1 MNNNT
6 KNSFSASLNGK
17 VYNNRKEF
25 LNAIRSTK
33 NSQIKDI
40 RISETV
46 ENTSNPTPEEK
57 TTAQQVNLEQLDNLT
72 SLLSLFGIT
81 PEMLAAATKSFAQR
95 FTDESESKQ
104 VVREPNAVE
113 IARANMQ
120 KKFDEQMTYL
130 TDHYIFLEYQNV
142 KFNNGDKADEYFLD
156 MTSKKMY
163 SLLNEFKNTVVR
175 YNPKVLV
182 EFRKMVELERDNVH
196 QYCIAK
202 KATLKEL
209 QTNISDLK
217 LLENLSNRY
226 GYKLVSSEMGE
237 ENITNR
243 IENRNSDE
251 KENTKRLEL
260 GELLFGYYNQ
270 LLSLQET
277 HN

>member
-33 NSQIKDI
+33 NNQIKDI

-46 ENTSNPTPEEK
+46 ENTSNKTPEEK
-57 TTAQQVNLEQLDNLT
+57 TAAQKENLEQLDNLT

-81 PEMLAAATKSFAQR
+81 PEMLADATKSFTQR
-95 FTDESESKQ
+95 FTDGTESKQ

-113 IARANMQ
+113 IARANLQ

-130 TDHYIFLEYQNV
+130 TDQYIFLDYQKVN
-142 KFNNGDKADEYFLD
+142 FSANDKETEYFLD
-156 MTSKKMY
+156 TMSQTMY
-163 SLLNEFKNTVVR
+163 NLLKEFKNTVVH
-175 YNPKVLV
+175 YSPKVLV
-182 EFRKMVELERDNVH
+182 EFRKMVERERNNAQ
-196 QYCIAK
+196 QYYTAK
-202 KATLKEL
+202 KEILKEL

-217 LLENLSNRY
+217 LLENLASRY

-237 ENITNR
+237 ENITDR
-243 IENRNSDE
+243 IKTLISEE
-251 KENTKRLEL
+251 KENIKRVEL
-260 GELLFGYYNQ
+260 GELLFDYYDQ
-270 LLSLQET
+270 LLFYL
-277 HN
+277 NA

>member
-33 NSQIKDI
+33 NNQIKDI
-40 RISETV
+40 RINETIE
-46 ENTSNPTPEEK
+46 ENIPNPTPQEK
-57 TTAQQVNLEQLDNLT
+57 PAAQQVNLEQLDNLT

-81 PEMLAAATKSFAQR
+81 PEMISAATKSFAQR
-95 FTDESESKQ
+95 FTDESESDP

-175 YNPKVLV
+175 YSPKVLV
-182 EFRKMVELERDNVH
+182 EFRKMVERERDNVH
-196 QYCIAK
+196 QYCTAK

-209 QTNISDLK
+209 QTNIHNLK
-217 LLENLSNRY
+217 LLENLANRY
-226 GYKLVSSEMGE
+226 GYKLVSSETGV

-260 GELLFGYYNQ
+260 GELLCGYYNQ
-270 LLSLQET
+270 LLSYF
-277 HN
+277 NV

>member
-33 NSQIKDI
+33 NNQIKDI
-40 RISETV
+40 RINETIE
-46 ENTSNPTPEEK
+46 ENIPNPTPEEN
-57 TTAQQVNLEQLDNLT
+57 TSAQKVNLEQLDNLT

-81 PEMLAAATKSFAQR
+81 PEMLAAATNSFAQR
-95 FTDESESKQ
+95 FTDGTESKQ

-163 SLLNEFKNTVVR
+163 SLLGEFKNTVVR
-175 YNPKVLV
+175 YSPKVLV
-182 EFRKMVELERDNVH
+182 EFRKMVERERDNVH
-196 QYCIAK
+196 QYYTAK

-209 QTNISDLK
+209 QTNIHNLK
-217 LLENLSNRY
+217 LLENLANRY
-226 GYKLVSSEMGE
+226 GYKLVSSETGV

-270 LLSLQET
+270 LLSYF
-277 HN
+277 NA

>member
-40 RISETV
+40 RISETI
-46 ENTSNPTPEEK
+46 ENTPNPTPEEK
-57 TTAQQVNLEQLDNLT
+57 TAAQKVNLEQLDNLT

-81 PEMLAAATKSFAQR
+81 PEMLAAATNSFTQR
-95 FTDESESKQ
+95 FTDGVESEP

-130 TDHYIFLEYQNV
+130 TDHYIFLEYQNI

-175 YNPKVLV
+175 YSPKVLV
-182 EFRKMVELERDNVH
+182 EFRKMVEREYNNVQ
-196 QYCIAK
+196 QYYTAK
-202 KATLKEL
+202 KSTLKEL
-209 QTNISDLK
+209 QTNIHNLK
-217 LLENLSNRY
+217 LLENLANRY
-226 GYKLVSSEMGE
+226 GYKLVSSETGE

-270 LLSLQET
+270 LLSYF
-277 HN
+277 NA

>member
-33 NSQIKDI
+33 NNQIKDI
-40 RISETV
+40 RINETIEENIPNPNPE
-46 ENTSNPTPEEK
+46 ENTS
-57 TTAQQVNLEQLDNLT
+57 AQKVNLEQLDNLT

-81 PEMLAAATKSFAQR
+81 PEMIDAATKSFAQR
-95 FTDESESKQ
+95 FTDESESGP

-163 SLLNEFKNTVVR
+163 SLLGEFKNTVVR
-175 YNPKVLV
+175 YSPKVLV
-182 EFRKMVELERDNVH
+182 EFRKMVERERDNVH
-196 QYCIAK
+196 QYYTAK

-209 QTNISDLK
+209 QTNIHNLK
-217 LLENLSNRY
+217 LLENLANRY
-226 GYKLVSSEMGE
+226 GYKLVSSETGV

-260 GELLFGYYNQ
+260 GELLCGYYNQ
-270 LLSLQET
+270 LLSYF
-277 HN
+277 NA

>member
-25 LNAIRSTK
+25 LNAIRATK
-33 NSQIKDI
+33 NNQIKDI

-57 TTAQQVNLEQLDNLT
+57 TAAQKANLEQLDNLT

-95 FTDESESKQ
+95 FTDGAESKQ

-163 SLLNEFKNTVVR
+163 SLLGEFKNTVVR
-175 YNPKVLV
+175 YSPKVLV
-182 EFRKMVELERDNVH
+182 EFRKMVERERDNVH
-196 QYCIAK
+196 QYCTAK

-209 QTNISDLK
+209 QTNIHNLK
-217 LLENLSNRY
+217 LLENLANRY
-226 GYKLVSSEMGE
+226 GYKLVSSETGE

-260 GELLFGYYNQ
+260 GELLCGYYNQ
-270 LLSLQET
+270 LLSYF
-277 HN
+277 NV

>member
-33 NSQIKDI
+33 NNQIKDI

-57 TTAQQVNLEQLDNLT
+57 TAAQKVNLEQMDNLT

-95 FTDESESKQ
+95 FTDESESNP

-120 KKFDEQMTYL
+120 KKFDGQMNYI

-163 SLLNEFKNTVVR
+163 SLLIEFKNTVVR
-175 YNPKVLV
+175 YSPKVLV
-182 EFRKMVELERDNVH
+182 EFRKMVERERDNVH

-209 QTNISDLK
+209 QTNIHNLK
-217 LLENLSNRY
+217 LLESLANRY
-226 GYKLVSSEMGE
+226 GYKLVSSETGE

-270 LLSLQET
+270 LLSYF
-277 HN
+277 NV

>member
-33 NSQIKDI
+33 NNQIKDI
-40 RISETV
+40 RINETIE
-46 ENTSNPTPEEK
+46 ENIPNPTPEEK
-57 TTAQQVNLEQLDNLT
+57 TAAQKANLEPLDNLT

-81 PEMLAAATKSFAQR
+81 PEMLDAATKSFAQR
-95 FTDESESKQ
+95 FTDGTESKQ
-104 VVREPNAVE
+104 DVREPNAVE

-130 TDHYIFLEYQNV
+130 TDKYIFLEYQNV
-142 KFNNGDKADEYFLD
+142 KFNNSDKADEYFLD
-156 MTSKKMY
+156 MTSKMMY
-163 SLLNEFKNTVVR
+163 NLLKEFKNTVVR
-175 YNPKVLV
+175 YSPKVLV
-182 EFRKMVELERDNVH
+182 EFRKMVERERDNVQ
-196 QYCIAK
+196 QYYTAK

-209 QTNISDLK
+209 QTNIHNLK
-217 LLENLSNRY
+217 LLENLASRY
-226 GYKLVSSEMGE
+226 GYKLVSSETGE

-260 GELLFGYYNQ
+260 GELLCGYYNQ
-270 LLSLQET
+270 LLSYF
-277 HN
+277 NV

>member
-40 RISETV
+40 RINETIE
-46 ENTSNPTPEEK
+46 ENIPNPTPEEK
-57 TTAQQVNLEQLDNLT
+57 TAAQKVNLEQMDNLT

-81 PEMLAAATKSFAQR
+81 PEMISAATKSFAQR
-95 FTDESESKQ
+95 FTDGNESKQ
-104 VVREPNAVE
+104 DVREPNAVE
-113 IARANMQ
+113 IARANLQ

-130 TDHYIFLEYQNV
+130 TDKYIFLEYQNV
-142 KFNNGDKADEYFLD
+142 KFNNSDKADEYFLD

-182 EFRKMVELERDNVH
+182 EFRKMVERERDNVQ
-196 QYCIAK
+196 QYYTAK

-209 QTNISDLK
+209 QTNIHDLK
-217 LLENLSNRY
+217 LLENLASRY
-226 GYKLVSSEMGE
+226 GYKLVSSETGE

-260 GELLFGYYNQ
+260 GELLCGYYNQ
-270 LLSLQET
+270 LLSYF
-277 HN
+277 NV

>member
-33 NSQIKDI
+33 NNQIKDI

-95 FTDESESKQ
+95 FTDESESNP

-120 KKFDEQMTYL
+120 KKFDGQMNYI

-175 YNPKVLV
+175 YSPKVLV
-182 EFRKMVELERDNVH
+182 EFRKMVERERDNVH

-209 QTNISDLK
+209 QTNMHNLK
-217 LLENLSNRY
+217 LLENLANRY
-226 GYKLVSSEMGE
+226 GYKLVSSETGE

-270 LLSLQET
+270 LLSYF
-277 HN
+277 NV

>member
-40 RISETV
+40 RINETIE
-46 ENTSNPTPEEK
+46 ENIPNPTPEEK
-57 TTAQQVNLEQLDNLT
+57 PAAQQVNLEQLDNLT

-81 PEMLAAATKSFAQR
+81 PEMISAATKSFAQR
-95 FTDESESKQ
+95 FTDESESDP

-175 YNPKVLV
+175 YSPKVLV
-182 EFRKMVELERDNVH
+182 EFRKMVERERDNVH
-196 QYCIAK
+196 QYCTAK

-209 QTNISDLK
+209 QTNIHNLK
-217 LLENLSNRY
+217 LLENLASRY
-226 GYKLVSSEMGE
+226 GYKLVSSETGE

-243 IENRNSDE
+243 IETLSFEE
-251 KENTKRLEL
+251 KTNIKRVEL
-260 GELLFGYYNQ
+260 GELLCGYYNQ
-270 LLSLQET
+270 LLSYF
-277 HN
+277 NV

>member
-25 LNAIRSTK
+25 LNAIRATK

-57 TTAQQVNLEQLDNLT
+57 TTAQKVNPELDNIT

-81 PEMLAAATKSFAQR
+81 PEMIDAATKSFAQR
-95 FTDESESKQ
+95 FTDGAENDP
-104 VVREPNAVE
+104 VVREPNAIE

-175 YNPKVLV
+175 YSPKVLV
-182 EFRKMVELERDNVH
+182 EFRKMVEREYNNVQ
-196 QYCIAK
+196 QYYTAK

-209 QTNISDLK
+209 QTNIHNLK
-217 LLENLSNRY
+217 LLESLANRY
-226 GYKLVSSEMGE
+226 GYKLVSSETGE

-260 GELLFGYYNQ
+260 GELLCGYYNQ
-270 LLSLQET
+270 LLSYF
-277 HN
+277 NA

>member
-40 RISETV
+40 RISETI
-46 ENTSNPTPEEK
+46 ENTPNPTSEEK
-57 TTAQQVNLEQLDNLT
+57 TAAQKVNLEQLDNLT

-81 PEMLAAATKSFAQR
+81 PEMIDAATKSFAQR
-95 FTDESESKQ
+95 FTDGAENDP

-113 IARANMQ
+113 IARANLQ

-182 EFRKMVELERDNVH
+182 EFRKMVERERDNVH

-209 QTNISDLK
+209 QTNIHNLK
-217 LLENLSNRY
+217 LLESLANRY
-226 GYKLVSSEMGE
+226 GYKLVSSETGE

-270 LLSLQET
+270 LLSYF
-277 HN
+277 NV

>member
-40 RISETV
+40 RINETIE
-46 ENTSNPTPEEK
+46 ENIPNPTLEEK
-57 TTAQQVNLEQLDNLT
+57 TAAQKENLEQLDNLT

-81 PEMLAAATKSFAQR
+81 PEMLSAATKSFAQR
-95 FTDESESKQ
+95 FTDGTESKQ
-104 VVREPNAVE
+104 DVREPNAVE
-113 IARANMQ
+113 IARANLQ

-142 KFNNGDKADEYFLD
+142 KFNNSDKADEYFLD

-182 EFRKMVELERDNVH
+182 EFRKMVERERDNVQ
-196 QYCIAK
+196 QYYTAK

-209 QTNISDLK
+209 QTNIHNLK
-217 LLENLSNRY
+217 LLENLASRY
-226 GYKLVSSEMGE
+226 GYKLVSSETGE

-260 GELLFGYYNQ
+260 GELLCGYYNQ
-270 LLSLQET
+270 LLSYF
-277 HN
+277 NV

>member
-33 NSQIKDI
+33 NNQIKDI
-40 RISETV
+40 RINETIE
-46 ENTSNPTPEEK
+46 ENIPNPTPEEK
-57 TTAQQVNLEQLDNLT
+57 PVAQKVNLEQPDNLT

-81 PEMLAAATKSFAQR
+81 PEMIAAATKSFAQG
-95 FTDESESKQ
+95 FTDGTESKQ

-163 SLLNEFKNTVVR
+163 NLLKEFKNTVVR
-175 YNPKVLV
+175 YSPKVLV
-182 EFRKMVELERDNVH
+182 EFRKMVEREYNNVQ
-196 QYCIAK
+196 QYYTAK

-209 QTNISDLK
+209 QTNIHNLK
-217 LLENLSNRY
+217 LLESLANRY
-226 GYKLVSSEMGE
+226 GYKLVSSETGE

-260 GELLFGYYNQ
+260 GELLCGYYNK
-270 LLSLQET
+270 LLSYF
-277 HN
+277 NV

>member
-33 NSQIKDI
+33 NNQIKDI
-40 RISETV
+40 RINETIE
-46 ENTSNPTPEEK
+46 ENIPNPTPDEK
-57 TTAQQVNLEQLDNLT
+57 TDVQKTNLEQLDNLT

-81 PEMLAAATKSFAQR
+81 PEMLSAATKSFAQR
-95 FTDESESKQ
+95 FTDGTESKQ
-104 VVREPNAVE
+104 DVREPNAVE

-163 SLLNEFKNTVVR
+163 SLLKEFKNTVVR
-175 YNPKVLV
+175 YSPKVLV
-182 EFRKMVELERDNVH
+182 EFRKMIERERDNVH
-196 QYCIAK
+196 QYYTAK

-209 QTNISDLK
+209 QTNIHNLK
-217 LLENLSNRY
+217 LLENLASRY
-226 GYKLVSSEMGE
+226 GYKLVSSETGE

-260 GELLFGYYNQ
+260 GELLCGYYNQ
-270 LLSLQET
+270 LLSYF
-277 HN
+277 NV

>member
-33 NSQIKDI
+33 NNQIKDI
-40 RISETV
+40 RINETIE
-46 ENTSNPTPEEK
+46 ENIPNPTPEEN
-57 TTAQQVNLEQLDNLT
+57 TSAQKVNLEQLDNLT

-81 PEMLAAATKSFAQR
+81 PEMISAATKSFAQS
-95 FTDESESKQ
+95 FTDGTESKQ

-113 IARANMQ
+113 IARANIQ
-120 KKFDEQMTYL
+120 KKFDEQMNYL

-156 MTSKKMY
+156 MTSKRMY
-163 SLLNEFKNTVVR
+163 NLLREFKNTVVR

-182 EFRKMVELERDNVH
+182 EFRKMVERERDNVQ
-196 QYCIAK
+196 QYYDEK
-202 KATLKEL
+202 KEILKEL
-209 QTNISDLK
+209 QTNIHNLK
-217 LLENLSNRY
+217 LLENLANRY
-226 GYKLVSSEMGE
+226 GYKLVSSETGE

-260 GELLFGYYNQ
+260 GELLCGYYNK
-270 LLSLQET
+270 LLSYF
-277 HN
+277 NV

>member
-33 NSQIKDI
+33 NNQIKDI
-40 RISETV
+40 RINETIE
-46 ENTSNPTPEEK
+46 ENIPNPTPEEK
-57 TTAQQVNLEQLDNLT
+57 PVAQKVNLEQPDNLT

-81 PEMLAAATKSFAQR
+81 PEMISAATKSFAQR
-95 FTDESESKQ
+95 FTDESESNP

-163 SLLNEFKNTVVR
+163 NLLREFKNTVVR
-175 YNPKVLV
+175 YSPKVLV
-182 EFRKMVELERDNVH
+182 EFRKMVERERDNVQ
-196 QYCIAK
+196 QYYTAK

-209 QTNISDLK
+209 QTNIHNLK
-217 LLENLSNRY
+217 LLESLANRY
-226 GYKLVSSEMGE
+226 GYKLVSSETGE

-260 GELLFGYYNQ
+260 GELLCGYYNK
-270 LLSLQET
+270 LLSYF
-277 HN
+277 NV

>member
-40 RISETV
+40 RINETIE
-46 ENTSNPTPEEK
+46 ENIPNPTPEEK
-57 TTAQQVNLEQLDNLT
+57 PAAQQVNHEPLDNLT

-95 FTDESESKQ
+95 FTDGVESEP

-113 IARANMQ
+113 IARENLQ
-120 KKFDEQMTYL
+120 KKFNEQMAFL
-130 TDHYIFLEYQNV
+130 TDQYIFLDYQKIN
-142 KFNNGDKADEYFLD
+142 FSANENETENLLD
-156 MTSKKMY
+156 MMSKTMY
-163 SLLNEFKNTVVR
+163 NLLKEFKNMVVH
-175 YNPKVLV
+175 YSPKVLV
-182 EFRKMVELERDNVH
+182 EFRKMIERERNNAK
-196 QYCIAK
+196 QYYTAK
-202 KATLKEL
+202 KEILKEL

-217 LLENLSNRY
+217 LLENLASRY

-237 ENITNR
+237 ENITDR
-243 IENRNSDE
+243 IKTLISEE
-251 KENTKRLEL
+251 KENIKRVEL
-260 GELLFGYYNQ
+260 GELLFDYYDQILFYLNA
-270 LLSLQET
+270 
-277 HN
+277 

>member
-25 LNAIRSTK
+25 LNAIRATK
-33 NSQIKDI
+33 NNQIKDI

-57 TTAQQVNLEQLDNLT
+57 TAAQKANLEQLDNLT

-95 FTDESESKQ
+95 FTDGAESKQ

-130 TDHYIFLEYQNV
+130 TYHYIFLEYQNV

-163 SLLNEFKNTVVR
+163 SLLGEFKNTVVR
-175 YNPKVLV
+175 YSPKVLV
-182 EFRKMVELERDNVH
+182 EFRKMVERERDNVH
-196 QYCIAK
+196 QYCTAK

-209 QTNISDLK
+209 QTNIHNLK
-217 LLENLSNRY
+217 LLENLANRY
-226 GYKLVSSEMGE
+226 GYKLVSSETGE

-260 GELLFGYYNQ
+260 GELLCGYYNQ
-270 LLSLQET
+270 LLSYF
-277 HN
+277 NV

>member
-6 KNSFSASLNGK
+6 KNRFSASLNGK

-46 ENTSNPTPEEK
+46 ENTPNPTQEEK
-57 TTAQQVNLEQLDNLT
+57 TSAQQANLEQLDNLT

-81 PEMLAAATKSFAQR
+81 PEMIAAATNSFAQR
-95 FTDESESKQ
+95 FTDGVESEP
-104 VVREPNAVE
+104 VVHEPNAVE

-156 MTSKKMY
+156 MTSKRMY
-163 SLLNEFKNTVVR
+163 SLLNEFKNTFVR
-175 YNPKVLV
+175 YSPKVLV
-182 EFRKMVELERDNVH
+182 EFRKMVEREYNNVQ
-196 QYCIAK
+196 QYYTAK
-202 KATLKEL
+202 KSTLKEL
-209 QTNISDLK
+209 QTNIHNLK
-217 LLENLSNRY
+217 LLENLANRY
-226 GYKLVSSEMGE
+226 GYKLVSSETGE

-251 KENTKRLEL
+251 KENTKRI
-260 GELLFGYYNQ
+260 Q
-270 LLSLQET
+270 RD
-277 HN
+277 

>member
-25 LNAIRSTK
+25 LNAIRATK

-46 ENTSNPTPEEK
+46 ENTSNTTQDEK
-57 TTAQQVNLEQLDNLT
+57 TDAQKANLEQLDNLT

-81 PEMLAAATKSFAQR
+81 PEMISAATKSFAQR
-95 FTDESESKQ
+95 FTDESESDP
-104 VVREPNAVE
+104 VVSEQNALE

-175 YNPKVLV
+175 YSPKVLV
-182 EFRKMVELERDNVH
+182 EFRKMVERERDNVH
-196 QYCIAK
+196 QYCTAK

-209 QTNISDLK
+209 QTNIHNLK
-217 LLENLSNRY
+217 LLENLANRY
-226 GYKLVSSEMGE
+226 GYKLVSSETGE

-260 GELLFGYYNQ
+260 GELLCGYYNQ
-270 LLSLQET
+270 LLSYF
-277 HN
+277 NV

>member
-40 RISETV
+40 RISETI
-46 ENTSNPTPEEK
+46 ENTPNTTPEEK
-57 TTAQQVNLEQLDNLT
+57 TAAHKVNLEQLDNLT

-81 PEMLAAATKSFAQR
+81 PEMIDAATKSFAQR
-95 FTDESESKQ
+95 FTNESESNP

-209 QTNISDLK
+209 QTNIHNLK
-217 LLENLSNRY
+217 LLESLANRY
-226 GYKLVSSEMGE
+226 GYKLVSSETGE

-260 GELLFGYYNQ
+260 GELLFGYYNK
-270 LLSLQET
+270 LLSYF
-277 HN
+277 NV

>member
-25 LNAIRSTK
+25 LNAIRATK

-40 RISETV
+40 RINETIE
-46 ENTSNPTPEEK
+46 ENIPNPTPEEK
-57 TTAQQVNLEQLDNLT
+57 PAAQQVNLEQLDNLT

-95 FTDESESKQ
+95 FTDESESNP

-120 KKFDEQMTYL
+120 KKFNGQMNYL

-156 MTSKKMY
+156 MTSKRMY

-175 YNPKVLV
+175 YSPKVLV
-182 EFRKMVELERDNVH
+182 EFRKMVERERDNVH

-209 QTNISDLK
+209 QTNIHNLK
-217 LLENLSNRY
+217 LLESLANRY
-226 GYKLVSSEMGE
+226 GYRLVSSETGE

-270 LLSLQET
+270 LLSYF
-277 HN
+277 NV

>member
-40 RISETV
+40 RINETIE
-46 ENTSNPTPEEK
+46 ENIPNPTPEEK
-57 TTAQQVNLEQLDNLT
+57 PAAQKVNLEQLDNLT

-81 PEMLAAATKSFAQR
+81 PEMIAAATKSFAQS
-95 FTDESESKQ
+95 FTDDTESNP

-120 KKFDEQMTYL
+120 KKFDGQMNYL

-163 SLLNEFKNTVVR
+163 NLLREFKNTVVR
-175 YNPKVLV
+175 YSPKVLV
-182 EFRKMVELERDNVH
+182 EFRKMVERERDNVQ
-196 QYCIAK
+196 QYYDEK
-202 KATLKEL
+202 KEILKEL
-209 QTNISDLK
+209 QTNIHNLK
-217 LLENLSNRY
+217 LLENLANRY
-226 GYKLVSSEMGE
+226 GYKFVFAENGE
-237 ENITNR
+237 ENITDR
-243 IENRNSDE
+243 IKALSFNE
-251 KENTKRLEL
+251 KENAKRLEL
-260 GELLFGYYNQ
+260 GELLCGYYNQ
-270 LLSLQET
+270 LLSYF
-277 HN
+277 NV

>member
-40 RISETV
+40 RINETIE
-46 ENTSNPTPEEK
+46 ENIPNPTPEEK
-57 TTAQQVNLEQLDNLT
+57 TAAQKANLEQLDNLT

-81 PEMLAAATKSFAQR
+81 PEMLSAATKSFAQR
-95 FTDESESKQ
+95 FTDGNESKQ
-104 VVREPNAVE
+104 DVREPNAVE
-113 IARANMQ
+113 IARANLQ

-182 EFRKMVELERDNVH
+182 EFRKMVERERDNVH
-196 QYCIAK
+196 QYYTAK

-209 QTNISDLK
+209 QTNIHNLK
-217 LLENLSNRY
+217 LLENLASRY
-226 GYKLVSSEMGE
+226 GYKLVSSETGE

-260 GELLFGYYNQ
+260 GELLCGYYNQ
-270 LLSLQET
+270 LLSYF
-277 HN
+277 NV

>member
-33 NSQIKDI
+33 NNQIKDI
-40 RISETV
+40 RINETIE
-46 ENTSNPTPEEK
+46 ENIPNPTPEEK
-57 TTAQQVNLEQLDNLT
+57 PVAQNENLEQLDNLT

-81 PEMLAAATKSFAQR
+81 PEMISAATKSFAQS
-95 FTDESESKQ
+95 FTDGAENNP

-163 SLLNEFKNTVVR
+163 SLLGEFKNTVVR
-175 YNPKVLV
+175 YSPKVLV
-182 EFRKMVELERDNVH
+182 EFRKMVERERDNVH
-196 QYCIAK
+196 QYYTAK

-209 QTNISDLK
+209 QTNIHNLK
-217 LLENLSNRY
+217 LLENLANRY
-226 GYKLVSSEMGE
+226 GYKLVSSETGV

-260 GELLFGYYNQ
+260 GELLYGYYNQ
-270 LLSLQET
+270 LLSYF
-277 HN
+277 NA

>member
-40 RISETV
+40 RINETIE
-46 ENTSNPTPEEK
+46 ENIPNPTPEEK
-57 TTAQQVNLEQLDNLT
+57 PAAQQVNLEQLDNLT

-81 PEMLAAATKSFAQR
+81 PEMISAATKSFAQR
-95 FTDESESKQ
+95 FTDESESNQ

-182 EFRKMVELERDNVH
+182 EFRKMVERERNNAHKYYTTNV
-196 QYCIAK
+196 AP
-202 KATLKEL
+202 LKEL
-209 QTNISDLK
+209 QTNIYDLK
-217 LLENLSNRY
+217 RLESLANKY
-226 GYKLVSSEMGE
+226 GYKLVSSETGE
-237 ENITNR
+237 ENITDR
-243 IENRNSDE
+243 IKTLSFDE
-251 KENTKRLEL
+251 KKNIKRVEL
-260 GELLFGYYNQ
+260 GELLCDYYNQ
-270 LLSLQET
+270 LLSYF
-277 HN
+277 NV